1 MKPFFY
7 PSLSAFALVLGTIT
21 LVGCGGAASFSN
33 PGSTDTPPPTG
44 APAAQVVAGPAVQGV
59 SYGGHAPIGGQHVYL
74 LQPGTSGY
82 GSAATSLLGSNGAAV
97 DGNGNALNTDATD
110 PNVTPNS
117 KYVVT
122 GSDGSFNL
130 TGAYQCA
137 VGQPVYI
144 YAWGGNIGGG
154 ALNNNNIV
162 QLAILGNC
170 PANGSFSGSTALSFV
185 YMNEVSTVAAAY
197 TLQPF
202 TLPASN
208 DAWHIGTSGTTQA
221 LVGIANAANTA
232 AQLYDIAGGTT
243 ISNTHDG
250 EGHLA
255 NTETQL
261 NGVANRGNGIIP
273 QATIDTLANVLAACV
288 DSTVAAVNTI
298 TAPCASLFG
307 IATDN
312 GEISGTQPLD
322 TATAMINIARFPAG
336 NHSAGSANVDAT
348 FTKDIFAIPTGTV
361 PYVPQLSTFPNDWTL
376 AINYPAT
383 AVTVGGTSVYPLATN
398 NTLGLAESIAVDNI
412 GQIWVTAQSGDFIN
426 RFSNLGANNSL
437 SPLTYIPGYVS
448 IDASNN
454 AWTGNAD
461 CNPGNASCPSGT
473 PIFEAGSNG
482 VFTNTFG
489 NGYDSA
495 YVVLTDGSD
504 DVFFF
509 AQTFTGSNGAGGTSG
524 TTPDYGMFE
533 YVTGGTS
540 LAGPFDCCGTS
551 TTSTTTTTVPAT
563 APLTILAATNTG
575 GSFTFVISPVSST
588 FTTPLA
594 VGDTVTIPT
603 GGLTNDPGA
612 GNSPAAVGWNKLTS
626 LKVTSV
632 DNAST
637 PPSFTATSNTTTT
650 PTPTNTVSTNTNGPT
665 VPINITSAF
674 LTNQTGGG
682 HPTFTYTINYTA
694 LPAGTPPLARGDTV
708 TIPGGLTNDP
718 GVGGT
723 SPAATGWNSITTL
736 TVGAV
741 DSPTEFTATGTTA
754 TTNVNSN
761 NVDGEPESDSITINS
776 TSVVAH
782 AGGSFTYTFNFTST
796 SGGTALAVGDTVTFG
811 TRLTNDPRSGG
822 GTAATG
828 WQNLPSVV
836 VATVNSTTDP
846 TSFTAIGNI
855 PTTDNNAGNGAT
867 GKGTYPY
874 FINGAT
880 GAGTFNING
889 ATGTGSFPSTTVNT
903 TTSTATTTGSIPSG
917 QNVGHGAIDSGGDL
931 WITSE
936 NTGNTIAR
944 VTPTGTALFPPITT
958 AEQPEFPAIDASNN
972 AWIAIQKTASQ
983 VDVVSPTGGLT
994 VLTPTTQTGTVGTGA
1009 LMTATFG
1016 AAVDGNGN
1024 VWFANR
1030 AGTYGAVTP
1039 GVPGENTIFVL
1050 NGGVSTPGNVF
1061 QAISP
1066 AKNYI
1071 PEAQYPAT
1079 AITFTPI
1086 LDGSLNLA
1094 IDPSGNVWVTNYTGG
1109 GIVEL
1114 VGAAAPVVTPL
1125 SVAAG
1130 NKQLGQKP

>member
-1 MKPFFY
+1 
-7 PSLSAFALVLGTIT
+7 
-21 LVGCGGAASFSN
+21 
-33 PGSTDTPPPTG
+33 
-44 APAAQVVAGPAVQGV
+44 
-59 SYGGHAPIGGQHVYL
+59 
-74 LQPGTSGY
+74 
-82 GSAATSLLGSNGAAV
+82 
-97 DGNGNALNTDATD
+97 
-110 PNVTPNS
+110 
-117 KYVVT
+117 
-122 GSDGSFNL
+122 
-130 TGAYQCA
+130 
-137 VGQPVYI
+137 
-144 YAWGGNIGGG
+144 
-154 ALNNNNIV
+154 
-162 QLAILGNC
+162 
-170 PANGSFSGSTALSFV
+170 
-185 YMNEVSTVAAAY
+185 
-197 TLQPF
+197 
-202 TLPASN
+202 
-208 DAWHIGTSGTTQA
+208 
-221 LVGIANAANTA
+221 
-232 AQLYDIAGGTT
+232 
-243 ISNTHDG
+243 
-250 EGHLA
+250 
-255 NTETQL
+255 
-261 NGVANRGNGIIP
+261 
-273 QATIDTLANVLAACV
+273 
-288 DSTVAAVNTI
+288 
-298 TAPCASLFG
+298 
-307 IATDN
+307 
-312 GEISGTQPLD
+312 
-322 TATAMINIARFPAG
+322 
-336 NHSAGSANVDAT
+336 
-348 FTKDIFAIPTGTV
+348 
-361 PYVPQLSTFPNDWTL
+361 
-376 AINYPAT
+376 
-383 AVTVGGTSVYPLATN
+383 
-398 NTLGLAESIAVDNI
+398 
-412 GQIWVTAQSGDFIN
+412 
-426 RFSNLGANNSL
+426 
-437 SPLTYIPGYVS
+437 
-448 IDASNN
+448 
-454 AWTGNAD
+454 
-461 CNPGNASCPSGT
+461 
-473 PIFEAGSNG
+473 
-482 VFTNTFG
+482 
-489 NGYDSA
+489 
-495 YVVLTDGSD
+495 
-504 DVFFF
+504 
-509 AQTFTGSNGAGGTSG
+509 
-524 TTPDYGMFE
+524 
-533 YVTGGTS
+533 
-540 LAGPFDCCGTS
+540 
-551 TTSTTTTTVPAT
+551 
-563 APLTILAATNTG
+563 
-575 GSFTFVISPVSST
+575 
-588 FTTPLA
+588 
-594 VGDTVTIPT
+594 
-603 GGLTNDPGA
+603 
-612 GNSPAAVGWNKLTS
+612 
-626 LKVTSV
+626 
-632 DNAST
+632 
-637 PPSFTATSNTTTT
+637 
-650 PTPTNTVSTNTNGPT
+650 
-665 VPINITSAF
+665 
-674 LTNQTGGG
+674 
-682 HPTFTYTINYTA
+682 
-694 LPAGTPPLARGDTV
+694 
-708 TIPGGLTNDP
+708 LTNDP

-782 AGGSFTYTFNFTST
+782 AGGTFTYTFNFTST